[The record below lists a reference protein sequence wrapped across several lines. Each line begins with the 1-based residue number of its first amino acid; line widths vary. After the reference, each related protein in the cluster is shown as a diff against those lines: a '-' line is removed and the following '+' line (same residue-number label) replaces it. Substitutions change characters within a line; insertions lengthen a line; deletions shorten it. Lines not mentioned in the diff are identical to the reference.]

1 MHRVSSNSAASDCVG
16 TCTRH
21 LLENNCGGSSSKV
34 PYLQYWMVLDP
45 PQVPTGQR
53 FLKLWQLLKLWQPH
67 IYTYIYI
74 YIATYSIYIP
84 ETKNRQLHFQ
94 RPLYLYTVL
103 DVSQIPTRRCCV
115 KHHRRAIY
123 IYCICLIAWW
133 KYFKK
138 TISYIYIYIYW
149 LFEVWCRSEMYWK
162 PKTYADQQR
171 QCSLFVDVDA
181 KVQPT
186 LAKHLKNNYS
196 IYTNIYKHIYIYS
209 LYINIYI

>member
-74 YIATYSIYIP
+74 YHNIQHIYTRNKESTAAFSEAAVSIYSIGRVTDSHTSMLCETSPPSNLYILHMFDCMVKIFQ
-84 ETKNRQLHFQ
+84 KNDIL
-94 RPLYLYTVL
+94 
-103 DVSQIPTRRCCV
+103 
-115 KHHRRAIY
+115 
-123 IYCICLIAWW
+123 
-133 KYFKK
+133 
-138 TISYIYIYIYW
+138 
-149 LFEVWCRSEMYWK
+149 
-162 PKTYADQQR
+162 
-171 QCSLFVDVDA
+171 
-181 KVQPT
+181 
-186 LAKHLKNNYS
+186 
-196 IYTNIYKHIYIYS
+196 HIYIYTDFLRFDVVQRCIENQKRMLIS
-209 LYINIYI
+209 KGSAVCLWMWMPRYNRHWQSISKIITVYIQIYINIYTYIVYI

>member
-1 MHRVSSNSAASDCVG
+1 
-16 TCTRH
+16 
-21 LLENNCGGSSSKV
+21 
-34 PYLQYWMVLDP
+34 MVLDP

-94 RPLYLYTVL
+94 RPLYRYTVL

-138 TISYIYIYIYW
+138 TISYIYIYIYTDF
-149 LFEVWCRSEMYWK
+149 LRFDVV
-162 PKTYADQQR
+162 QR
-171 QCSLFVDVDA
+171 CIENQKRMLISKGSAVCLWMWMPRYNRHW
-181 KVQPT
+181 Q
-186 LAKHLKNNYS
+186 S
-196 IYTNIYKHIYIYS
+196 ISKIITVYIQI
-209 LYINIYI
+209 YINIYTYIVYI

>member
-1 MHRVSSNSAASDCVG
+1 MYLRIQQQVIALGRAQDTFWKITAEVPAPRCLISSIG
-16 TCTRH
+16 WYWTRH
-21 LLENNCGGSSSKV
+21 RFPRVK
-34 PYLQYWMVLDP
+34 
-45 PQVPTGQR
+45 R

-74 YIATYSIYIP
+74 YHNIQHIYTRNKESTAAFSEAAVSIYSIGRVTDSHTSMLC
-84 ETKNRQLHFQ
+84 ETSPPSNLYNTAYVWLHGENISKK
-94 RPLYLYTVL
+94 RYLT
-103 DVSQIPTRRCCV
+103 
-115 KHHRRAIY
+115 
-123 IYCICLIAWW
+123 
-133 KYFKK
+133 
-138 TISYIYIYIYW
+138 YIYIYW

-209 LYINIYI
+209 LYINIYIYI